1 MDSNYTI
8 IVAGGS
14 GSRMQTSLPKQFIKI
29 GSKPV
34 LMHTIERFYQFSPD
48 LHIILVLPEQE
59 IQTWKDLCI
68 QYNFTIPVQTVAG
81 GTSRFHSV
89 QNGLAVIPVEEGLV
103 AVHDGV
109 RPFVSIETI
118 TQSFA
123 VAQEKGC
130 AIAIVPLKD
139 SIRRVDAAGNNFSE
153 DRTAFCLVQT
163 PQTFRLSILRQ
174 SFAKAKDT
182 SRFTDDASV
191 AEAAG
196 YSISLI
202 PGSYQN
208 IKITTPEDLIWAEAV
223 LFLQGNT

>member
-1 MDSNYTI
+1 MGSKYAI

-14 GSRMQTSLPKQFIKI
+14 GSRMQTSMPKQFIKI
-29 GSKPV
+29 GDRPV
-34 LMHTIERFYQFSPD
+34 LMHTIERFYQFSSD
-48 LHIILVLPEQE
+48 LHIILVLPAGE
-59 IQTWKDLCI
+59 IQVWEDLCS
-68 QYNFTIPVQTVAG
+68 QYHFTIPVKIVAG
-81 GTSRFHSV
+81 GASRFHSV
-89 QNGLAVIPVEEGLV
+89 QNGLSAISAEEGLV

-118 TQSFA
+118 AQSFI

-130 AIAIVPLKD
+130 AIAMVPLKD
-139 SIRRVDAAGNNFSE
+139 SIRRIDAAGNNYSE

-174 SFAKAKDT
+174 SFAQARDVA
-182 SRFTDDASV
+182 RFTDDASV

-223 LFLQGNT
+223 LSMQRNI

>member
-1 MDSNYTI
+1 MDSNYAI

-14 GSRMQTSLPKQFIKI
+14 GSRMQTFLPKQFIKI

-34 LMHTIERFYQFSPD
+34 LMHTIERFHQYSPQ
-48 LHIILVLPEQE
+48 LHIILVLPSQE
-59 IQTWKDLCI
+59 IQTWEELCD

-81 GTSRFHSV
+81 GPTRFHSV
-89 QNGLAVIPVEEGLV
+89 QNGLSAISAEEGLV

-118 TQSFA
+118 SQSFA
-123 VAQEKGC
+123 VAKEKGC
-130 AIAIVPLKD
+130 AITMVPLKD
-139 SIRRVDAAGNNFSE
+139 SIRRIDPTGNNFSE
-153 DRTAFCLVQT
+153 DRRAFCLVQT

-174 SFAKAKDT
+174 SFAQATDS

-196 YSISLI
+196 YAISLI
-202 PGSYQN
+202 EGSYRN

-223 LFLQGNT
+223 ISMQGNN